1 MSARARG
8 QVPTT
13 SARTV
18 EEVARR
24 PTEQVQRTAPAPMLA
39 TLGKAPA
46 SGENVATEIKWD
58 GQRAIVAIDGETT
71 RVWSRNGAD
80 ITRTFP
86 ELAGVAEAVGG
97 RPMIL
102 DGEIVALDAHGRPS
116 FTRLQ
121 RRWPQQRRPDAAL
134 LREVP
139 VRLMGFDVIEHQDE
153 ASRSFRGMHV
163 ARSSKASR

>member
-1 MSARARG
+1 
-8 QVPTT
+8 
-13 SARTV
+13 
-18 EEVARR
+18 
-24 PTEQVQRTAPAPMLA
+24 MLA